1 MNDDDVSLYMRQVC
15 PACGGRVLSCGLDWM
30 LSPEGRASDVVRRT
44 PGLLLAAQEFAASGW
59 GADGEAL
66 VWACTGACKAYSFTV
81 EGTSDMDGMGDHD
94 GAAFGL

>member
-59 GADGEAL
+59 GADGEA
-66 VWACTGACKAYSFTV
+66 
-81 EGTSDMDGMGDHD
+81 TSGPARGPAKRIHSR
-94 GAAFGL
+94 